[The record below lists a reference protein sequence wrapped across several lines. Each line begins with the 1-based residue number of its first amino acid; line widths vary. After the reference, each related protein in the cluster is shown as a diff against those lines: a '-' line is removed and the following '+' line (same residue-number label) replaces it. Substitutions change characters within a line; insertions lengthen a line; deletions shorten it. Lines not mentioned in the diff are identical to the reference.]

1 MREVA
6 GWWQAGE
13 GGGRLV
19 AGWWQAGE
27 GGGRLVRE
35 VAGW

>member
-1 MREVA
+1 M
-6 GWWQAGE
+6 
-13 GGGRLV
+13 

-35 VAGW
+35 VTGWWQAGGVLVREVAGW